1 MTTTMPPHIGP
12 EWEAPPLPAEIG
24 PAAPDGRW
32 PRPVGAVG
40 PQSESAAS
48 PSPSSR
54 WQRAL
59 YQRPVTPPTGSGRW
73 SRRPSRASLAVL
85 LVATAVLYLWGL
97 DRSGWA
103 NSFYSAAVQ
112 AGTRSWKAMFY
123 GSFDAAN
130 FITVDKPPAALWVMD
145 VSARLFGVN
154 SWSLLAP
161 EAFEGVAAV
170 WVLYAAVKR
179 WFGDA
184 AGLIAGG
191 VLALTPVAALMFR
204 YNNPDA
210 LLTLLLVVAAYCVVR
225 ATEKAS
231 GWWLAVAGVA
241 VGFAFLA
248 KLLAAFLV
256 LPAFGL
262 VYLLAAP
269 APVRRRI
276 GHLAGAAAAV
286 AVSSLWWPVVVSLV
300 PAGSRPYVG
309 GSQNNSIWNVMF
321 GYNGL
326 GRLTGQESG
335 SVGGGAAGGSR
346 WGITGLTRLFNAD
359 FGGQASWLL
368 PAALVLLVAG
378 LVVTWRSVRTDRSR
392 AALVLWGGWLVV
404 TGAVFSF
411 GEGIIHPYYTVA
423 LAPALGAVVAVG
435 VKLFWD
441 RRDRWWARATLAA
454 TLGATVV
461 WAGVLLDRSPRWHP
475 WLAPAILVAGLAVA
489 AVLAIGAHLLGRLT
503 PLVAVG
509 ALVAMVAAPAAYTVD
524 TVATAYAGA
533 IPSAGPPVTQ
543 GPGRGGPPGSPLAG
557 GNRGRPG
564 LGGGGFGGGGFGGGG
579 FGGGAGGNGGRP
591 GLGGGGGGNGAA
603 VNPFG
608 GTFGGF
614 GAAGGSPGGAAG
626 GPSRGGAAG
635 PFGGGGGGGGLLNGS
650 TPSAALTQYLKAG
663 YSKPGGG
670 HYTWVAATVGAN
682 EASGYQLATGDPVM
696 AIGGFNGTD
705 PTPTLAQFQADVA
718 AGKIRFF
725 IGGGRG
731 GPGFGGPG
739 GGSASVADQIATWI
753 EANYTSHSVG
763 GTNLYDLAPTAAN
776 SAG

>member
-12 EWEAPPLPAEIG
+12 EWEAPPLPPEIG

-32 PRPVGAVG
+32 PRPVGPPGPVG
-40 PQSESAAS
+40 PQSGSAVS
-48 PSPSSR
+48 PSHPASSR
-54 WQRAL
+54 RRHAIS
-59 YQRPVTPPTGSGRW
+59 QRPAVTPRAGSGRW

-85 LVATAVLYLWGL
+85 LVGTAVLYLWGL

-145 VSARLFGVN
+145 VSGRLFGVN

-161 EAFEGVAAV
+161 EALEGVAAV

-191 VLALTPVAALMFR
+191 VLALTPIAALMFR

-309 GSQNNSIWNVMF
+309 GSQNNSVWNVMF

-335 SVGGGAAGGSR
+335 SVGGGSTGGSR

-378 LVVTWRSVRTDRSR
+378 LVVTWRSARTDRSR
-392 AALVLWGGWLVV
+392 AALVLWGGWLVA

-435 VKLFWD
+435 GKLFWD

-454 TLGATVV
+454 TVGATVV
-461 WAGVLLDRSPRWHP
+461 WAGVLLGRSPRWHP
-475 WLAPAILVAGLAVA
+475 WLAPAILVVGLAVA

-509 ALVAMVAAPAAYTVD
+509 ALVAMVAAPAAYTLE

-533 IPSAGPPVTQ
+533 IPSAGPPITQ

-557 GNRGRPG
+557 GNGGRPG
-564 LGGGGFGGGGFGGGG
+564 LGGGNFWGGGGFGA
-579 FGGGAGGNGGRP
+579 GAGGNGGRP
-591 GLGGGGGGNGAA
+591 GLGGGNFGGGRFGGGNGAA
-603 VNPFG
+603 ANPF
-608 GTFGGF
+608 
-614 GAAGGSPGGAAG
+614 
-626 GPSRGGAAG
+626 
-635 PFGGGGGGGGLLNGS
+635 GGGGGGGLLNGS

-682 EASGYQLATGDPVM
+682 VASGYQLATGDPVM

-725 IGGGRG
+725 LGGGRG

-739 GGSASVADQIATWI
+739 GGSASVADQIARWV

-763 GTNLYDLAPTAAN
+763 GTTLYDLAPTAAN